1 MKHHPKKQPMF
12 KRAGTGRRDRNGNE
26 IKEGDI
32 IKVRH
37 FCYKGREFC
46 TIFDEQSFFSRN
58 IPGAY
63 GKTKLQSWAEPT
75 YYEYI
80 YYRNYAVEYSERE
93 AGFIGRNGSV
103 QHPLKQLTNN
113 YYTQS
118 EIIGNIYE
126 NPELLE
132 KEAEEDAEI
141 H

>member
-12 KRAGTGRRDRNGNE
+12 KRADTGRHDRNGNK

-46 TIFDEQSFFSRN
+46 AIFDEQSFFSRN
-58 IPGAY
+58 IQGAY
-63 GKTKLQSWAEPT
+63 GKMKLQSWAGHEHL
-75 YYEYI
+75 
-80 YYRNYAVEYSERE
+80 YYRNYAVEYSEHE

-126 NPELLE
+126 NPERLN
-132 KEAEEDAEI
+132 KEAEEYAEV